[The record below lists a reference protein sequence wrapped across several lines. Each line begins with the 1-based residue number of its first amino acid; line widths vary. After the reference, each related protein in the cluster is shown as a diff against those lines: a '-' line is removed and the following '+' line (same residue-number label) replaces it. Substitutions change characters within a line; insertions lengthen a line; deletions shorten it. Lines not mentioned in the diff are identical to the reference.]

1 MARTPRRNSAAA
13 ITALVF
19 LSTAVV
25 AQSVRLAP
33 LAQGQAR
40 VTFEQAAPVLRAVP
54 SNLPRALRGRSAQE
68 IARLWPSWVER
79 HDRDIRARLER
90 GDEDSLVNF
99 WLYGTS
105 FTSQPPAVARASPL
119 SAAALDII
127 IKDRLE
133 DLLDR
138 VTRSGDNERLQF
150 ARRMLAARN
159 ADPTDAPSRE
169 RARRVLLDI
178 RQRMIREFAGTDQT
192 LAAATPGGAAALTAA
207 NATIFRDRG
216 LSSDTSILSDYSVQV
231 ALETIARQKTLSPGS
246 VRRVAVVGPG
256 LDFTNKADGYD
267 YYPQQTTQPFA
278 LINTLRRLGLAAAD
292 LQVTTFDINLRVN
305 DHLRNA
311 PARAAS
317 SSGYVVT
324 LPLAARE
331 GWTSAVEEYWQHWG
345 NAIGDEVT
353 AVPAPAAAG
362 VVKTRTVRIQP
373 AVVSSIVPRDLN
385 IVVDRLPVA
394 SAERFDLVVATN
406 VLFYYDVFEQALA
419 AVNIAA
425 MLRPGGVFV
434 TNTAI
439 FPTPPLQSS
448 ASYLRVAHTSE
459 RYDEMFW
466 YQRQGRD

>member
-1 MARTPRRNSAAA
+1 
-13 ITALVF
+13 
-19 LSTAVV
+19 
-25 AQSVRLAP
+25 
-33 LAQGQAR
+33 
-40 VTFEQAAPVLRAVP
+40 VTFEQAAPVLQALP
-54 SNLPRALRGRSAQE
+54 SNLPSALRGRSTQE

-119 SAAALDII
+119 SAAPLSAAALDVI

-178 RQRMIREFAGTDQT
+178 RQRMIREFGTDQT
-192 LAAATPGGAAALTAA
+192 LAAATPGGTAAATAA

-231 ALETIARQKTLSPGS
+231 ALETIARQKTLTPGS

-292 LQVTTFDINLRVN
+292 LQVTTFDINRRVN
-305 DHLRNA
+305 DHLRKA
-311 PARAAS
+311 SARAAS
-317 SSGYVVT
+317 PSGYVVT

-331 GWTSAVEEYWQHWG
+331 GWTSAVEEYWQQWG
-345 NAIGDEVT
+345 HAIGDEVT
-353 AVPAPAAAG
+353 AVTAPAVAG
-362 VVKTRTVRIQP
+362 VVKTRSVRIQP
-373 AVVSSIVPRDLN
+373 AVVASIVPRDLN

-394 SAERFDLVVATN
+394 SDERFDLVVATN

-419 AVNIAA
+419 AANVAA
-425 MLRPGGVFV
+425 MLEPGGLFV
-434 TNTAI
+434 TNTAVL
-439 FPTPPLQSS
+439 PTTPLR
-448 ASYLRVAHTSE
+448 ATAAYLRVAHTAE

-466 YQRQGRD
+466 YQRQSRE

>member
-1 MARTPRRNSAAA
+1 MARTRRRNRAAA

-19 LSTAVV
+19 LSTAVI
-25 AQSVRLAP
+25 AQS
-33 LAQGQAR
+33 R
-40 VTFEQAAPVLRAVP
+40 VTFEQAAPVLRAAA
-54 SNLPRALRGRSAQE
+54 SNLPSALRGRSTPE
-68 IARLWPSWVER
+68 IAWLWPAWVER
-79 HDRDIRARLER
+79 HDRDVRARLER

-119 SAAALDII
+119 SAARLSAAPLPAAALDVI

-138 VTRSGDNERLQF
+138 VTTSGDNERLKF

-159 ADPTDAPSRE
+159 ADPTDVPSRE
-169 RARRVLLDI
+169 RARRFLLDT
-178 RQRMIREFAGTDQT
+178 RQRMIREFAGTDRA
-192 LAAATPGGAAALTAA
+192 LAAATPGGTAAVTAA

-216 LSSDTSILSDYSVQV
+216 LSSDTSILADYSVQV
-231 ALETIARQKTLSPGS
+231 ALETIARQKTLSPGR

-278 LINTLRRLGLAAAD
+278 LIDTLRRLGLAAAD
-292 LQVTTFDINLRVN
+292 VQVTTFDISLRVN
-305 DHLRNA
+305 EHLRNA

-317 SSGYVVT
+317 PSGYVVT

-331 GWTSAVEEYWQHWG
+331 GWTSAVQEYWQQWG
-345 NAIGDEVT
+345 RAIGDEVT
-353 AVPAPAAAG
+353 AVTAPAVAG
-362 VVKTRTVRIQP
+362 VVKTRSVRIQP

-394 SAERFDLVVATN
+394 SDERFDLVVATN

-419 AVNIAA
+419 AANVAA
-425 MLRPGGVFV
+425 MLRPGGVLL

-448 ASYLRVAHTSE
+448 ASYLRVAHTAE

-466 YQRQGRD
+466 YRRQSRE

>member
-1 MARTPRRNSAAA
+1 
-13 ITALVF
+13 
-19 LSTAVV
+19 
-25 AQSVRLAP
+25 
-33 LAQGQAR
+33 
-40 VTFEQAAPVLRAVP
+40 VTFEQAAPVLQALP
-54 SNLPRALRGRSAQE
+54 SNLPSALRGRSTQE
-68 IARLWPSWVER
+68 IGRLWPSWVEQ
-79 HDRDIRARLER
+79 HDRDVRARLER

-127 IKDRLE
+127 VKDRLE

-138 VTRSGDNERLQF
+138 VTRPGDNERLQF
-150 ARRMLAARN
+150 ARRMLAGRN
-159 ADPTDAPSRE
+159 ADPTDAPGRE
-169 RARRVLLDI
+169 RARRLLLDT
-178 RQRMIREFAGTDQT
+178 RQRMIREFAGTGQT
-192 LAAATPGGAAALTAA
+192 VAAATPGGTAAVTAA

-216 LSSDTSILSDYSVQV
+216 LSSDTSILSDYSVHV

-267 YYPQQTTQPFA
+267 YYPQQTIQPFA
-278 LINTLRRLGLAAAD
+278 LIDTLRRLGLAAAD

-311 PARAAS
+311 PVRAAS
-317 SSGYVVT
+317 SSGYLVS

-331 GWTSAVEEYWQHWG
+331 GWTSAVEEYWQQWG
-345 NAIGDEVT
+345 NAIGNDVA
-353 AVPAPAAAG
+353 AVPAPVAAG

-385 IVVDRLPVA
+385 IVVDRLPAA
-394 SAERFDLVVATN
+394 SDERFDLIVATN
-406 VLFYYDVFEQALA
+406 VLVYYDVFEQALA
-419 AVNIAA
+419 TANAAA
-425 MLRPGGVFV
+425 MLRPDGVFL

-439 FPTPPLQSS
+439 FPTPPLQAS
-448 ASYLRVAHTSE
+448 ASYLRVAHTAE

-466 YQRQGRD
+466 YQRQSRE

>member
-1 MARTPRRNSAAA
+1 MARTRRRSRAAA

-25 AQSVRLAP
+25 AQS
-33 LAQGQAR
+33 R
-40 VTFEQAAPVLRAVP
+40 VTFEQAAPVLQALP
-54 SNLPRALRGRSAQE
+54 SNLPSALRGRSTQE

-79 HDRDIRARLER
+79 HDGDVRARLER
-90 GDEDSLVNF
+90 GDEDSVVNF

-119 SAAALDII
+119 SAAALDVIV
-127 IKDRLE
+127 KDRLE
-133 DLLDR
+133 DLIDR
-138 VTRSGDNERLQF
+138 VTAPGNNERLQF

-159 ADPTDAPSRE
+159 ADPTDAPGRE

-192 LAAATPGGAAALTAA
+192 LAAATPGGTAAVTAA

-216 LSSDTSILSDYSVQV
+216 LSSDTSILSDYSVHV
-231 ALETIARQKTLSPGS
+231 ALETIAQKKTLAPGS
-246 VRRVAVVGPG
+246 VRRVAIVGPG

-292 LQVTTFDINLRVN
+292 VQVTTFDINLRVN

-311 PARAAS
+311 PVRAAS
-317 SSGYVVT
+317 SSGYLVS

-331 GWTSAVEEYWQHWG
+331 GWTSAVEEYWQQWG

-353 AVPAPAAAG
+353 AVPAPAVAG

-394 SAERFDLVVATN
+394 SVERFDLVVATN
-406 VLFYYDVFEQALA
+406 VLIYYDVFEQALA
-419 AVNIAA
+419 AANVAA
-425 MLRPGGVFV
+425 ILRPGGVFV

-439 FPTPPLQSS
+439 FPTPPLQAS
-448 ASYLRVAHTSE
+448 ASYLRVAHTAE

-466 YQRQGRD
+466 YQRQGRE

>member
-1 MARTPRRNSAAA
+1 MARTRRRSRAAA

-25 AQSVRLAP
+25 AQS
-33 LAQGQAR
+33 R
-40 VTFEQAAPVLRAVP
+40 VTFEQAAPVLQALP
-54 SNLPRALRGRSAQE
+54 SNLPSALRGRSTQE

-79 HDRDIRARLER
+79 HDGDVRARLER
-90 GDEDSLVNF
+90 GDEDSVVNF

-127 IKDRLE
+127 VKDRLE
-133 DLLDR
+133 DLIDR
-138 VTRSGDNERLQF
+138 VTAPGNNERLQF

-159 ADPTDAPSRE
+159 ADPTDAPGRE

-192 LAAATPGGAAALTAA
+192 LAAATPSGTAAVTAA

-216 LSSDTSILSDYSVQV
+216 LSSDTSILSDYSVHV

-267 YYPQQTTQPFA
+267 FYPQQTTQPFA

-331 GWTSAVEEYWQHWG
+331 GWTSAVEEYWQQWG

-353 AVPAPAAAG
+353 AVPAPAVVG

-373 AVVSSIVPRDLN
+373 TVVSSIVTRDLN
-385 IVVDRLPVA
+385 IVVDRLPGA
-394 SAERFDLVVATN
+394 SVERFDLVVATN

-419 AVNIAA
+419 AANVAA

-439 FPTPPLQSS
+439 FPTPPLQAS
-448 ASYLRVAHTSE
+448 ASFLRVAHTAE

-466 YQRQGRD
+466 YQRQRRE

>member
-1 MARTPRRNSAAA
+1 MVRTPRRNSAAA

-25 AQSVRLAP
+25 AQS
-33 LAQGQAR
+33 R
-40 VTFEQAAPVLRAVP
+40 VTFEQAAPVLQALP
-54 SNLPRALRGRSAQE
+54 SNLPTALRGRSTQE

-79 HDRDIRARLER
+79 HDRDVRARLDR
-90 GDEDSLVNF
+90 GDEDSVVNF

-127 IKDRLE
+127 VKDRLE
-133 DLLDR
+133 DLIDR
-138 VTRSGDNERLQF
+138 VTAPGNNERLQF

-159 ADPTDAPSRE
+159 ADPTDAPGRE

-192 LAAATPGGAAALTAA
+192 LAAATPSGTAAVTAA

-216 LSSDTSILSDYSVQV
+216 LSSDTSILSDYSVHV

-267 YYPQQTTQPFA
+267 FYPQQTTQPFA

-331 GWTSAVEEYWQHWG
+331 GWTSAVEEYWQQWG

-353 AVPAPAAAG
+353 AVPAPAVAG

-373 AVVSSIVPRDLN
+373 TVVSSIVTRDLN
-385 IVVDRLPVA
+385 IVVDRLPGA
-394 SAERFDLVVATN
+394 SVERFDLVVATN

-419 AVNIAA
+419 AANVAA

-439 FPTPPLQSS
+439 FPTPPLQAS
-448 ASYLRVAHTSE
+448 ASFLRVAHTAE

-466 YQRQGRD
+466 YQRQRRE

>member
-1 MARTPRRNSAAA
+1 VNRLRGAAIVALAALIAPAAA
-13 ITALVF
+13 
-19 LSTAVV
+19 
-25 AQSVRLAP
+25 AQN
-33 LAQGQAR
+33 R
-40 VTFEQAAPVLRAVP
+40 VTFEEAAPVLNALP
-54 SNLPRALRGRSAQE
+54 SNLPASLRGKSPQD
-68 IARLWPSWVER
+68 IASLWPSWVEQ
-79 HDRDIRARLER
+79 HDREVRARLGR

-105 FTSQPPAVARASPL
+105 FTAHPPAVARASSLPA
-119 SAAALDII
+119 SAVEDLVRR
-127 IKDRLE
+127 RLE
-133 DLLDR
+133 DLLEQ
-138 VTRSGDNERLQF
+138 VTTPADNERLLF

-159 ADPTDAPSRE
+159 ADPTDAPGRE
-169 RARRVLLDI
+169 RARRFLLDT
-178 RQRMIREFAGTDQT
+178 RQRMIREFAGTDQM
-192 LAAATPGGAAALTAA
+192 LAAATPGGTAAVTAA
-207 NATIFRDRG
+207 NATVFRDRG
-216 LSSDTSILSDYSVQV
+216 LSSDTSIVSDYSVHV

-278 LINTLRRLGLAAAD
+278 LIDTLRRLGLAAAD

-305 DHLRNA
+305 EHLRNT

-331 GWTSAVEEYWQHWG
+331 GWISAVQDYWQQWG
-345 NAIGDEVT
+345 NAIGDEFT
-353 AVPAPAAAG
+353 AVPAPAVAG
-362 VVKTRTVRIQP
+362 VVKTRSVRIQP

-394 SAERFDLVVATN
+394 SDERFDLVVATN

-419 AVNIAA
+419 AANVAA

-448 ASYLRVAHTSE
+448 ASYLRVAHTAE

-466 YQRQGRD
+466 YQRQSGE